1 MNLAGQ
7 ALFHRHKCVRTAP
20 SNVPVFNPAFDI
32 TPHDLISG
40 IITEKGIMTGN
51 YEEEIEQLFRG
62 HIGWSGPNS
71 GNLPDFL
78 GIAFLYRDISAAFDL
93 CIKCR

>member
-1 MNLAGQ
+1 M
-7 ALFHRHKCVRTAP
+7 KCGADIPIEERDPEEVRQISGVRTAP
-20 SNVPVFNPAFDI
+20 SDVPVFNPAFDI

-62 HIGWSGPNS
+62 EKVH
-71 GNLPDFL
+71 
-78 GIAFLYRDISAAFDL
+78 
-93 CIKCR
+93 